1 MATATVAAILPA
13 MFSMRAIKSPKGTLE
28 SLGLRSHSEENIITK
43 KRIPGSA
50 NNKFLQFI
58 GKEDGDAF
66 SIINEAENA
75 SARKKGMIFVFN
87 LLLQT
92 LKELQVFRNYD
103 GGIRRTPHFYSQI
116 KLLKKK
122 ERRLLYIIA
131 YLSPLTDGDATPQQ
145 RDLLQ
150 KIKNDFRLLP
160 SSTGAPEPTNWTEMY
175 DDYDRKMNTSGRY
188 WYHSMNPYADLYYTI
203 PAVESYI
210 KLWEEKCKTIKR
222 NLLDEVVKKAIS
234 THFPTISSS
243 LVKYDTAAGVV
254 GPFANIS
261 NFIPDTDEHK
271 MQAIHKVEE
280 ALNTRGRTETRKKL
294 TRRERRDNELTRKEY
309 GRINAM
315 KKMRKKAREK
325 MRKKA
330 REREKATKKKRR
342 KTAREKMR
350 KTAMKNTQQT
360 AMKTTGEIIK
370 GGRKKTRRKK
380 KRRKRKSRK
389 TMRKRKTK
397 RKRYI

>member
-1 MATATVAAILPA
+1 MAAATVAAILPA
-13 MFSMRAIKSPKGTLE
+13 MFSMRAIKSPKGALE

-66 SIINEAENA
+66 SIINDAENA

-188 WYHSMNPYADLYYTI
+188 WYHSMNPYADLDYTI

-210 KLWEEKCKTIKR
+210 ELWEEKCKTIKR
-222 NLLDEVVKKAIS
+222 NLLDEAIKKAIS

-280 ALNTRGRTETRKKL
+280 ALNTRGRKETRKKL
-294 TRRERRDNELTRKEY
+294 TRRERHENELTRKED

-330 REREKATKKKRR
+330 REKATKKNTQ
-342 KTAREKMR
+342 KTAKKNTQ
-350 KTAMKNTQQT
+350 KTAMKNTQKT
-360 AMKTTGEIIK
+360 AMKNTQEEKEK

-389 TMRKRKTK
+389 TMRKRKQREK
-397 RKRYI
+397 YRFE